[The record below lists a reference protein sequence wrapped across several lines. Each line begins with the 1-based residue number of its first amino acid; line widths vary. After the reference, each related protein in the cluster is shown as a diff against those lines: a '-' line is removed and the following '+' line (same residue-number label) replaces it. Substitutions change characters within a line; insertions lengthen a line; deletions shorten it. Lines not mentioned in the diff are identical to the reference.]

1 MPALALI
8 FVHRFRLSMSL
19 LSHAE
24 KSVERFCQSCGAR
37 KLAASAQE
45 KPAQYCQSCGAPQF
59 THPQNATAQAP
70 PQNALTPSRSF
81 IGACVVVFALGS
93 LSFGVTRL
101 MIDKAPEGGGE
112 TAAHTHNASGEAQSG
127 KDGNPMAKVSP
138 EIQQRIAELRDSLA
152 AEPNNPRFV
161 LQMANA
167 WYDAG
172 AFFQAEQFYARY
184 LREYNP
190 KDVAARVDYAYTILR
205 QGRPEEAIAETK
217 KALEFEPNRVE
228 ALYNLGVIY
237 YGQKDF
243 QSSKLWFEKCI
254 AAAPGTEIAQSARQ
268 IISSLP
274 LDAGS

>member
-1 MPALALI
+1 
-8 FVHRFRLSMSL
+8 MSL
-19 LSHAE
+19 SSHAE
-24 KSVERFCQSCGAR
+24 KSVERFCQDCGAR
-37 KLAASAQE
+37 KLAATAQE

-59 THPQNATAQAP
+59 TLPQNAAAQTSAKTAM
-70 PQNALTPSRSF
+70 LSRPF
-81 IGACVVVFALGS
+81 LGAIIATFALGS

-101 MIDKAPEGGGE
+101 MIDKAP
-112 TAAHTHNASGEAQSG
+112 AAASAEHTHNATGEAQSNAQSG
-127 KDGNPMAKVSP
+127 EQSGNPMAKVAP
-138 EIQQRIAELRDSLA
+138 EVQRRIAELRDSLA
-152 AEPNNPRFV
+152 AEPNNPRLV

-184 LREYNP
+184 LRDYNP
-190 KDVAARVDYAYTILR
+190 QDVAARVDYAYTILR
-205 QGRPEEAIAETK
+205 QGRPDEAIAETK

-254 AAAPGTEIAQSARQ
+254 AVAPGTEIAESARQ
-268 IISSLP
+268 IINSLP
-274 LDAGS
+274 IDADS